1 MSDTSLPFDLV
12 RKKKSNFIYKKPIEQ
27 VSILGD
33 YLILEMRIQIL
44 KIQLLIL

>member
-1 MSDTSLPFDLV
+1 M
-12 RKKKSNFIYKKPIEQ
+12 IYQNTTEH
-27 VSILGD
+27 VSTLGD